1 MKKSVSKV
9 MNSMILFQL
18 LIIVTVVIS
27 QEISSPGESTE
38 QNQIQR
44 IFHEETEDHHEE
56 DDHDHEDDVHV
67 DEDHGSDYRTWLY
80 ASIALFVISL
90 CGIFGV
96 LIIPIMQKIFYQHL
110 LQFLI
115 ALGIV

>member
-1 MKKSVSKV
+1 
-9 MNSMILFQL
+9 MNSMIWLQL

-27 QEISSPGESTE
+27 QEISSGESTE

-44 IFHEETEDHHEE
+44 IFHEETDNHHEE

-67 DEDHGSDYRTWLY
+67 DEDHGSDYRTWIY

-115 ALGIV
+115 ALGIF